1 MAYREVSFVASC
13 ADILGSSRVPQ
24 ERVTRLEVP
33 CLLPG
38 SFPGIFLYRV
48 DQNINFGP
56 IWLTRLQAELKV
68 IREIT
73 IVINELHIANSI
85 SFLDSYSKALYSERV
100 KCFLLC
106 SFDLPFYRKSSKT
119 IQF

>member
-1 MAYREVSFVASC
+1 MAYREVSFVASS
-13 ADILGSSRVPQ
+13 ADIVWGMRDEARGALLASRV
-24 ERVTRLEVP
+24 
-33 CLLPG
+33 
-38 SFPGIFLYRV
+38 FLYRV

-68 IREIT
+68 IREMT

-85 SFLDSYSKALYSERV
+85 SFLNSYSKALYSEGV

-106 SFDLPFYRKSSKT
+106 SFDLPVYRKSSKT